1 MTAVFLHFLN
11 MSITAGWIVLAVLL
25 LRLCLKRAP
34 RWITCLLWG
43 LVALRLVLPF
53 SIESALSLIPSA
65 QTVPSDIVST
75 DTPSIDSG
83 VTIIDR
89 PVNDLLQTV
98 VPSQPVTPPAD
109 TPSVTPVEPTV
120 PLMER
125 ITQVAAWV
133 WVGGIALMLVY
144 ELVSVWRLRRRV
156 FDAIRLRDNL
166 WQTDRIDSPFIL
178 GVFRPRIYLPYG
190 LDEDTTAQV
199 LAHEQSHLR
208 RRDHWVK
215 PFAFTLL
222 AVYWFNPLLWV
233 AYILLCR
240 DIEIACD
247 ERVIRDLSA
256 TERQQYATALLNC
269 GVERRSIAAC
279 PLAFGEVGLK
289 QRIKSALHY
298 RKPLLWVIIA
308 SLLVCSVAA
317 VCLLTVPGER
327 AIEVLNSQ
335 EVEPDQS
342 RNYCSNDTDGSITDS
357 GLAWLWEHAENRK
370 DRKDATS
377 MPLTIVDSLD
387 ELNELVE
394 ALNAPQQADIGYW
407 MNFEKYDDT
416 YFEEN
421 TLVWVFIPGDDNGR
435 YEYTVSLE
443 ETNKGL
449 RYAAYLTRLATSTFY
464 GGAPSRCQ
472 NLLLFEVDRDT
483 VKQTD
488 RFMTR
493 YEWTDVD
500 TPSEEDGH
508 YMSVGSA
515 DVDGDGEP
523 EDISLFIESSTD
535 NYLSYSIVVRR
546 ADGTPLLNEVYDGY
560 GSFQCYLVPQE
571 DGPAR
576 LLLISGHMG
585 NESDCERYCVLSLED
600 GVRTMIDYS
609 WDGQV
614 FSGYAL
620 RLDLMAFYVQSLSG
634 WLEDAQLVFESAMGE
649 VYHGDTI
656 GSATY
661 EPLSWLDAYQQS
673 EDDTLQDT
681 MENILADYAV
691 ETTPVGEIDFDG
703 DGRQETLSAVS
714 YWSGSTDRYCLVVR
728 DTEEKIVTCFDV
740 YSYFTSIDDYENSEN
755 VYVYKITDSAG
766 RESLVRLEV
775 QKDGD
780 CLIYDLTESGSHY
793 SHSMPQEEWRSS
805 LQGKTC
811 EALFHIWNRELTL
824 IDTQA
829 ITYRPSFFSATYR
842 LEVEVETDPFGME
855 RVRSLSLWNK
865 RRTKCVQTFSF
876 ADFGYDEYDYTVV
889 TDQPIYLRDVTF
901 DGREEL
907 LIPVA
912 YSARYQDFG
921 VFLWDKKNKQLDW
934 LTTTLRNPA
943 VDEKHKVI
951 RTRTSG
957 DGISSYSA
965 WAYNADT
972 QDFACT
978 HSLYFEEN
986 SGATGDGDAM
996 RLVVTEE
1003 GKTTELFVPGERYG
1017 LDKTDPQVAPYYE
1030 DGSFW
1035 DLDSDRW
1042 GEVFY
1047 QLADEKSD
1055 NYETY
1060 VLSYRPSFFS
1070 RTYRLEIEVETNSL
1084 EVERIRTLSLWNKRR
1099 TKCVQTI
1106 HLSDIEPQV
1115 GLTPE
1120 WRLYTEQPVYMLD
1133 ITFDGCDDMI
1143 VPAASAYGIE
1153 FAMFRWDKAEKQLK
1167 WLPTPLRNPVVDE
1180 KNKVIRTHYAG
1191 DSVRSYSVWKYDA
1204 DAQDFVCTHSL
1215 YTEIND
1221 QYTGDADRMRL
1232 VVTKNE
1238 ERTEFLVPGDEYF
1251 ALDKT
1256 DPQVAPYYED
1266 GSFWDLDSERW
1277 TAVFYRLA
1285 EKKSEGSDKLNPDY
1299 PVLLEKGENYHLY
1312 ATEDQLEYWYC
1323 VWDDSGEVL
1332 DSGNKDY
1339 RGACSFAEESGL
1351 LILTHSGG
1359 GSSVQPSKRYYDVRG
1374 QYASGANRVSEDFG
1388 PVVAHKQDRVA
1399 YFDEDDSGQIVLR
1412 VKNLFDRSEQPVEI
1426 YRDYSTM
1433 VFRTACS
1440 GSFSTNGKAL
1450 TFTYYS
1456 SPDDDAVT
1464 ETVILNG
1471 EQRSY
1476 LSPDPTKDT
1485 AYNNAIAVYND
1496 FLSGQISAVDKT
1508 GETLSLHVTDIVSD
1522 IYTGKKGPS
1531 RYALADLTG
1540 DGVPELLTES
1550 YYWTLDIFSVQAG
1563 ELVRMF
1569 YKNPSSTW
1577 KVLSNG
1583 AVWADKTGAGS
1594 MYTYTVFDRSGTA
1607 QSVSFGDPGE
1617 GSSLSCYFED
1627 EDVTREQYEALTA
1640 EYFYQSELEALML
1653 WYDYDERLPKNQYIS
1668 LLNSE
1673 YSDGDAWYALYDM
1686 DRDGTEELI
1695 VQKWPKLY
1703 VYTLDEGELK
1713 LLVEDEFVGGTSR
1726 FLLTLDRDYPGFV
1739 YFTVGGGKDRYYY
1752 LSLDKVEDNKFVRT
1766 PLWTDNYGEYQEGEP
1781 GRITEL
1787 TENKQLIELSRK
1799 AYQNDWDV
1807 IFTSLNGER
1816 EPDRSHVAVPEA
1828 YTAVLQDYK
1837 ELLDFRFSE
1846 NFNEDFNNGI
1856 MVELNPKMQQDLEKD
1871 IPGDFY
1877 YMYVEMDEAKDCDSP
1892 DDYGYVLKDINDD
1905 GVQELFWVGKCHT
1918 ILAVFTI
1925 MNGQAE
1931 LLDAFWPRYMARMT
1945 EDGYLYTQ
1953 GSGGA
1958 AYTQFDIYKLLPNSS
1973 VLERRIGFAQDGED
1987 VYLEW
1992 VEDKQVTITQERF
2005 EKLQQQHPFEHSVEW
2020 LCLPIIAL

>member
-89 PVNDLLQTV
+89 PVNGLLQTV

-109 TPSVTPVEPTV
+109 IPDAPPVEPSV

-247 ERVIRDLSA
+247 ERVIRNLSA

-289 QRIKSALHY
+289 QRIRTALHY
-298 RKPLLWVIIA
+298 RKPLLWVIIV

-342 RNYCSNDTDGSITDS
+342 RNYCSTDTDGSITDS

-394 ALNAPQQADIGYW
+394 ALNAPQRADIGYW

-609 WDGQV
+609 WDGQL

-728 DTEEKIVTCFDV
+728 DAEEKVVTCFDV
-740 YSYFTSIDDYENSEN
+740 YSYLTSIDDYENSEN

-842 LEVEVETDPFGME
+842 LEIEVETDSFGME

-889 TDQPIYLRDVTF
+889 TDQPVYVQDVTF

-951 RTRTSG
+951 RTCTSG

-1003 GKTTELFVPGERYG
+1003 GKTTELFVPGERY
-1017 LDKTDPQVAPYYE
+1017 E
-1030 DGSFW
+1030 
-1035 DLDSDRW
+1035 
-1042 GEVFY
+1042 
-1047 QLADEKSD
+1047 
-1055 NYETY
+1055 
-1060 VLSYRPSFFS
+1060 
-1070 RTYRLEIEVETNSL
+1070 
-1084 EVERIRTLSLWNKRR
+1084 
-1099 TKCVQTI
+1099 
-1106 HLSDIEPQV
+1106 
-1115 GLTPE
+1115 
-1120 WRLYTEQPVYMLD
+1120 
-1133 ITFDGCDDMI
+1133 
-1143 VPAASAYGIE
+1143 
-1153 FAMFRWDKAEKQLK
+1153 
-1167 WLPTPLRNPVVDE
+1167 
-1180 KNKVIRTHYAG
+1180 
-1191 DSVRSYSVWKYDA
+1191 
-1204 DAQDFVCTHSL
+1204 
-1215 YTEIND
+1215 
-1221 QYTGDADRMRL
+1221 
-1232 VVTKNE
+1232 
-1238 ERTEFLVPGDEYF
+1238 
-1251 ALDKT
+1251 LDKT

-1277 TAVFYRLA
+1277 GEVFYRLA

-1332 DSGNKDY
+1332 DSGTKDY
-1339 RGACSFAEESGL
+1339 RGATDFSVEDGL

-1359 GSSVQPSKRYYDVRG
+1359 GSSVQPSKRYYDVSG

-1388 PVVAHKQDRVA
+1388 PVVAHKEDRVA

-1426 YRDYSTM
+1426 HRDYSTM

-1440 GSFSTNGKAL
+1440 GSFSTNGKAF

-1464 ETVILNG
+1464 ETVIING

-1476 LSPDPTKDT
+1476 LSPDPTKDA

-1569 YKNPSSTW
+1569 YKSPSSTW

-1583 AVWADKTGAGS
+1583 AVWADKTSAGS

-1640 EYFYQSELEALML
+1640 EYFYQSESEALML
-1653 WYDYDERLPKNQYIS
+1653 WYDYDERLPESKGTNRYVS
-1668 LLNSE
+1668 LLSSE

-1703 VYTLDEGELK
+1703 VYALDEGESK

-1837 ELLDFRFSE
+1837 TLLDYRFSE
-1846 NFNEDFNNGI
+1846 DFYEENNSRFWD
-1856 MVELNPKMQQDLEKD
+1856 ELNSKLQLEYFGKD
-1871 IPGDFY
+1871 ILGDFG
-1877 YMYVEMDEAKDCDSP
+1877 YMFIEMDEAKDCDSP

-1931 LLDAFWPRYMARMT
+1931 LLDAFWPRYTARMT

-1953 GSGGA
+1953 SSGGA